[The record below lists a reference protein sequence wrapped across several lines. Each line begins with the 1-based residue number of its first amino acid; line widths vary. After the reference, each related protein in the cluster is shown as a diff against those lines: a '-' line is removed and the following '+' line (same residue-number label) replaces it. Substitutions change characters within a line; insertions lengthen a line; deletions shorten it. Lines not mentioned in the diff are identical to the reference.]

1 MLNDMTPI
9 LLRTS
14 TATLKIHPNE
24 DAWSQVQLT
33 TVGMSRP
40 LGAETLK
47 YLTTHIRAFLSDPAP
62 GERWVLSLSE
72 LHVSVY
78 GEHLAEGA
86 VLHSQDAHA
95 KLFADVAITAAEKNQ
110 WIQELTR

>member
-1 MLNDMTPI
+1 MTPI

-14 TATLKIHPNE
+14 TATLEIRPNE
-24 DAWSQVQLT
+24 HAWSDVQLT
-33 TVGMSRP
+33 TAGMSRP

-62 GERWVLSLSE
+62 GQRWVLSLSE

-78 GEHLAEGA
+78 GEHLAEGV
-86 VLHSQDAHA
+86 VLHFQDAHA
-95 KLFADVAITAAEKNQ
+95 KMFADVVITDAEKTQ
-110 WIQELTR
+110 WIQELTP

>member
-1 MLNDMTPI
+1 MTPI

-14 TATLKIHPNE
+14 TATLEIHPNE
-24 DAWSQVQLT
+24 HAWSEVQLT
-33 TVGMSRP
+33 TSGMSRP

-47 YLTTHIRAFLSDPAP
+47 YLTTHIRAFLSDPTP
-62 GERWVLSLSE
+62 GQRWVLSLSE

-86 VLHSQDAHA
+86 VLHFQNAHA
-95 KLFADVAITAAEKNQ
+95 KMFADVVITDAEKTQ
-110 WIQELTR
+110 WIQELTL